1 MANLHRR
8 HIILNDI
15 CEISKV
21 QPDDQ
26 IHALWSCK
34 EVEAV
39 WGSFQWAHHAASPP
53 PVNFAD
59 LLDKVM
65 QVECF
70 KNFLL
75 SKTRPQHQWRP
86 PDLHS
91 FKANFDAAVF
101 QATNTAGIG
110 VIIRDSNGEVIGAL
124 SMPIPLSQSVAELEA
139 LACLRAVQFALEIG
153 LRRVTFEGDS
163 VTVINSIDRG
173 FPEFL
178 HMGILLMTF
187 GFKLLLFNF
196 HVFVMLNTIVKLWM
210 LL

>member
-1 MANLHRR
+1 MTTLGNKFSLFVHGVYG
-8 HIILNDI
+8 I
-15 CEISKV
+15 
-21 QPDDQ
+21 
-26 IHALWSCK
+26 
-34 EVEAV
+34 VETLY
-39 WGSFQWAHHAASPP
+39 GLASLCDHCLVLVP
-53 PVNFAD
+53 
-59 LLDKVM
+59 L

-75 SKTRPQHQWRP
+75 AKTRPHQWRP

-91 FKANFDAAVF
+91 FKASFDAAVF

-110 VIIRDSNGEVIGAL
+110 VIIRHSNGEVIGAI
-124 SMPIPLSQSVAELEA
+124 SMPIPLSQSVAELET

-153 LRRVTFEGDS
+153 LRRVTFDGDS

-196 HVFVMLNTIVKLWM
+196 HVFVMLNAIVKLW
-210 LL
+210 LLL